1 MKNFL
6 LVLCLVVSVYAP
18 AQQIARSLTAS
29 NGQFIG
35 FYEYKPTDYSANPT
49 TKYPLIIF
57 MHGIGERGN
66 GTTQLSRVAGN
77 AIPKYIN
84 AGHKMRFFWN
94 GKWETFLVLS
104 PQLSDQLGS
113 WQPYYVEEMVKYAK
127 NNLRIDTNRIIVTG
141 LSLGG
146 GGVWKYFLNTSNA
159 TNVAALGAI
168 CPTCENVSW
177 CNMNNIP
184 LWAFHATNDG
194 TIPYTC
200 TNGVV
205 NAIKNCAGNIVKPY
219 LTLFSSGGH
228 FIWDAAYDTTYN
240 TQNPNIFEWF
250 LGQNKSLPHNKRP
263 KANAGNNVTVS
274 TNPGRVNLSAHTST
288 DEDGTL
294 VRYIWRK
301 ISGPSFGNIQQAVS
315 TDGHTQIINLQVPG
329 TFVYEVKA
337 VDDRADY
344 GLDTVT
350 VTVVSGATPNI
361 SPIAQ
366 AGADVN
372 TITASANLDG
382 SDSYDPD
389 GTITS
394 YQWTKLTGPAGATL
408 SNSAAISPAVSDL
421 LIGTYTF
428 ELRTVDN
435 LGAVSRDTVR
445 VTSDGAPLPVKL
457 RSFRA
462 SATSGGTVLSWIT
475 EREIGND
482 YFVIE
487 RSEDGTNFTAIGN
500 IDGSEQ
506 STVLKEYS
514 LTDPQTADGIVYYR
528 LRQVS
533 VDGKGSYLQ
542 TVTITGK
549 GLANGGIQ
557 YFPNPVR
564 SGFTIQVKQ
573 KETGLMKINLYSLD
587 GRLIRQ
593 KQVMKQDE
601 HISTGMDI
609 RELGK
614 GVYMLEVL
622 IGDKLK
628 ETMKLVK
635 Q

>member
-1 MKNFL
+1 MKNLL
-6 LVLCLVVSVYAP
+6 LVLCLVMSLCAP

-35 FYEYKPTDYSANPT
+35 FYEYKPTDYNVDT
-49 TKYPLIIF
+49 TIKYPLIIF

-127 NNLRIDTNRIIVTG
+127 NNLRIDTNRIILTG

-146 GGVWKYFLNTSNA
+146 GGVWKYFLNANNA
-159 TNVAALGAI
+159 RNLAAMGAI

-177 CNMNNIP
+177 CNLNNIP

-205 NAIKNCAGNIVKPY
+205 NAIKQCAGNVVKPY
-219 LTLFSSGGH
+219 MTLFPSGGH
-228 FIWDAAYDTTYN
+228 YIWDAAYDTTYTN
-240 TQNPNIFEWF
+240 QNPNIFEWF
-250 LGQNKSLPHNKRP
+250 LGQNKSLPYNKRP

-274 TNPGRVNLSAHTST
+274 TNPGRVNLSAHNST
-288 DEDGTL
+288 DEDGTM
-294 VRYIWRK
+294 VRYVWRK
-301 ISGPSFGNIQQAVS
+301 LSGPSFGNIQQAVS

-350 VTVVSGATPNI
+350 VTVVSGATSNV

-366 AGADVN
+366 AGPDLSTDFA
-372 TITASANLDG
+372 IANLDG

-389 GTITS
+389 GNIAS
-394 YQWTKLTGPAGATL
+394 YQWTKIAGPVGSTL
-408 SNSAAISPAVSDL
+408 SSTTAVNPVVTDL
-421 LIGTYTF
+421 LVGTYSF
-428 ELRTVDN
+428 ELRTTDN

-445 VTSDGAPLPVKL
+445 INSNATPLPVKL
-457 RSFRA
+457 RSFKA
-462 SATSGGTVLSWIT
+462 SSTSGGTVLSWIT
-475 EREIGND
+475 ERENGND

-487 RSEDGTNFTAIGN
+487 RSEDGTNFTAIGT
-500 IDGSEQ
+500 IDGQEQ
-506 STVLKEYS
+506 STVLKEYN
-514 LTDPQTADGIVYYR
+514 LTDPQAANGIVYYR

-533 VDGKGSYLQ
+533 LDGKGNYLQ
-542 TVTITGK
+542 TVTITGQS
-549 GLANGGIQ
+549 LPGGIQ

-564 SGFTIQVKQ
+564 TGFTVQVRQ
-573 KETGLMKINLYSLD
+573 KEMGLMKINLYSLD
-587 GRLIRQ
+587 GRLVKQ
-593 KQVMKQDE
+593 KQLMKQEE
-601 HISTGMDI
+601 HVATGMDI

-614 GVYMLEVL
+614 GVYMLEVI

-628 ETMKLVK
+628 ESMKLIK